1 MRRHLLFTG
10 VAAIAALSLFSCR
23 KDQQATPQTA
33 IGSTTETG
41 ARLDGTDELDAILK
55 DLSPDTYLLAF
66 DGLPVNDYI
75 TRARY
80 GSLSEETQFFGPGG
94 RPPFPELAKIG
105 YEKIPFRKIWIKTCP
120 TMIPYLD
127 IASRAAALAQ
137 KVDPKQFFDLG
148 VFEVGRGQQLLATK
162 SFLEAGARLLPDVVD
177 QKVIG
182 QATLAKFRLSVPAG
196 TLPYFT
202 RGFYGTADITQVPTT
217 GARLTI
223 YNGLKWEDI
232 LRRRFPNMI
241 GCFDPEILKDIRA
254 NFARLDTR
262 FQKLNIEE
270 VAGGA
275 VLGF

>member
-1 MRRHLLFTG
+1 MRKHLLFTG
-10 VAAIAALSLFSCR
+10 VAAIAALSLFSCK
-23 KDQQATPQTA
+23 KDQQATPQSS

-41 ARLDGTDELDAILK
+41 ARLNGTDELDAILK

-66 DGLPVNDYI
+66 DGLPANNYI
-75 TRARY
+75 TKARY
-80 GSLSEETQFFGPGG
+80 GNLSDETQFFGPGG

-105 YEKIPFRKIWIKTCP
+105 YERVPFRKIWIKTCP
-120 TMIPYLD
+120 TMIPILD
-127 IASRAAALAQ
+127 VASRAASLAQ
-137 KVDPKQFFDLG
+137 KVDPKQLFDLG
-148 VFEVGRGQQLLATK
+148 VYEIGRGQQLLATK
-162 SFLEAGARLLPDVVD
+162 SFLDAGARLLPDVVD

-182 QATLAKFRLSVPAG
+182 QTTLSKFRLSIPAG
-196 TLPYFT
+196 ILPYFT
-202 RGFYGTADITQVPTT
+202 RGFYGTADITQVPSA

-232 LRRRFPNMI
+232 LRRRFPNLI

-262 FQKLNIEE
+262 FEKLAVEE

-275 VLGF
+275 IIGF

>member
-1 MRRHLLFTG
+1 MRKHLLFTG
-10 VAAIAALSLFSCR
+10 VAAIAALSLFSCK
-23 KDQQATPQTA
+23 KDQQATPQSSN
-33 IGSTTETG
+33 GSTTETG
-41 ARLDGTDELDAILK
+41 ARLAGTDELDAILK

-66 DGLPVNDYI
+66 DGLPTNNYI
-75 TRARY
+75 TKACY

-120 TMIPYLD
+120 TMIPILD

-137 KVDPKQFFDLG
+137 KADPTQFFDLG
-148 VFEVGRGQQLLATK
+148 VFEVGKGQQLLATK
-162 SFLEAGARLLPDVVD
+162 SFLAAGARLVPDAVD

-182 QATLAKFRLSVPAG
+182 QATLSKFRLSIPAG

-202 RGFYGTADITQVPTT
+202 RGFYGTADITQVPAA

-223 YNGLKWEDI
+223 YTGLKWEDI
-232 LRRRFPNMI
+232 LRRRFPNLI
-241 GCFDPEILKDIRA
+241 GCFDPEILRDIRA
-254 NFARLDTR
+254 NFARLDSR
-262 FQKLNIEE
+262 FEKLNVEE

-275 VLGF
+275 VIGF